1 MSKILEQAIA
11 EARKLPPDEQDA
23 VGAIILA
30 EIADEARW
38 AKTFAETQHVLEKL
52 AEEALEDLKAGRT
65 TPLDFSNRK

>member
-11 EARKLPPDEQDA
+11 EARKLPPHEQDT

-65 TPLDFSNRK
+65 TQM